1 MLRFCPDSLCVSGE
15 GARLCASPSKSG
27 SCRCPPS
34 QSLGG
39 PCGGWQPA
47 PPSGE
52 SWLTQSWA
60 WGATFTTGPP
70 VSLRRSCAM
79 RATHPG
85 TSGTAAAE
93 LETQRPALT
102 STVEQGSHAGPL
114 GDAPRPGSRWTS
126 PSPAEAGLARTLSS
140 GRAVV
145 SQAGGRRWAPP
156 SRRRGSSRSSA
167 PSRLARL
174 LRGPRPPLPPARFL
188 RSGDRVRVCQQAR
201 AQRRNHTGPCHTC
214 FPKPESATKFGVTY
228 SSHLLSSYLQG

>member
-1 MLRFCPDSLCVSGE
+1 MCPQLRPNFALHDLKLFPWRVNKKIKRKGSHPTCHPGAATPLGWCLLRFFPDRLCVSGE

-85 TSGTAAAE
+85 TSGKAAAE
-93 LETQRPALT
+93 LETQRLALT
-102 STVEQGSHAGPL
+102 STVEQGSHARRAARGR
-114 GDAPRPGSRWTS
+114 AS
-126 PSPAEAGLARTLSS
+126 PGLAMDVAFTGRSWAREDTEQRASGGEPGWRTALGPSLS
-140 GRAVV
+140 A
-145 SQAGGRRWAPP
+145 
-156 SRRRGSSRSSA
+156 
-167 PSRLARL
+167 AR
-174 LRGPRPPLPPARFL
+174 
-188 RSGDRVRVCQQAR
+188 
-201 AQRRNHTGPCHTC
+201 
-214 FPKPESATKFGVTY
+214 E
-228 SSHLLSSYLQG
+228 